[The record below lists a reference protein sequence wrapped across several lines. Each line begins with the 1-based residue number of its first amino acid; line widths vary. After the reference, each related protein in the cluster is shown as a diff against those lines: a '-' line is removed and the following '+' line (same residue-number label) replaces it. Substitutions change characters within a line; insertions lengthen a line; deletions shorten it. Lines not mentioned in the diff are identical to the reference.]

1 MQNIEKNKFLTYVE
15 IGEIV
20 EGKEGG
26 QAEQKLM
33 QKY

>member
-26 QAEQKLM
+26 RQSRS
-33 QKY
+33 